1 MAFKE
6 MDIHQLQFNPFD
18 KISKQWML
26 VTAGDRMK
34 SNTMTASWGGVGIM
48 WGKSV
53 VTAYI
58 RPQRYTKEFVDGSDR
73 FTISFLPGDKREAL
87 NICGAV
93 SGRDV
98 EDKWEEAGLHP
109 FYVNEKTLEET
120 TAVEEAEMIFVCRK
134 LYVQEMYPECFV
146 DTECDTKW
154 YPQNDYHTM
163 YIGEIEKVLVKE

>member
-6 MDIHQLQFNPFD
+6 VDIHTLEFNPFD
-18 KISKQWML
+18 KIGKQWML
-26 VTAGDRMK
+26 ITAGDRMK

-48 WGKSV
+48 WGKPV

-58 RPQRYTKEFVDGSDR
+58 RPQRYTKEFVDEHDN
-73 FTISFLPGDKREAL
+73 FTISFLPEEKRGAL
-87 NICGAV
+87 GICGKV

-109 FYVNEKTLEET
+109 YYIGEMVEET
-120 TAVEEAEMIFVCRK
+120 AAVEEAEMIFVCRK
-134 LYVQEMYPECFV
+134 LYVQEMYPECFT

-154 YPQNDYHTM
+154 YPNQDYHTV
-163 YIGEIEKVLVKE
+163 YYGEIIKVLVKE